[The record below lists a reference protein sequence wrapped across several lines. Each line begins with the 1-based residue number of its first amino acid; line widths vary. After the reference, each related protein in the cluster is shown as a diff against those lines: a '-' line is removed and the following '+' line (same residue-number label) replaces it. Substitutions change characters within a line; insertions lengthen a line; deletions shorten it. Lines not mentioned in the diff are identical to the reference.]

1 MKIGDKVRNI
11 RTGKIGV
18 VIRIFKS
25 DCITVLESISPTIIC
40 THDNENTLE
49 LISHIDVFDETESKW
64 GD

>member
-11 RTGKIGV
+11 KTGKLGM

-25 DCITVLESISPTIIC
+25 GSIAVLESISPSVTC

-49 LISHIDVFDETESKW
+49 LISHIDVFDEKESE
-64 GD
+64 